1 MITRKNFIL
10 TTIAGTTGALMLP
23 KLLTGQTAPARP
35 LKGDPLD
42 KTLVKEFVTVA
53 HNDFDK
59 LKTMLGE
66 TPDLLNAVH
75 NLGGWDWE
83 DAIGAAGHMGNR
95 DMALF
100 LLDKGARPTICVAAM
115 LGELK
120 LVKEFIKA
128 FPHMKDAVGP
138 HQISLVRHAKAGGEP
153 AEKVLKYLQSVGAK
167 E

>member
-1 MITRKNFIL
+1 MISRKNFIL
-10 TTIAGTTGALMLP
+10 TTLTGTAGSLLLP
-23 KLLTGQTAPARP
+23 KLLNGQTAAARP
-35 LKGDPLD
+35 PKGDPLD
-42 KTLVKEFVTVA
+42 KTVVKEFVTVA
-53 HNDFDK
+53 HTNFDK
-59 LKTMLGE
+59 LKTMLEE

-95 DMALF
+95 EMALF

-120 LVKEFIKA
+120 LVKDFIKA

-138 HQISLVRHAKAGGEP
+138 HQISLIRHAKAGGAP
-153 AEKVLKYLQSVGAK
+153 AEKVLKYLQSIGAK